1 MGDNMSPADVAAV
14 VGNTDRNNGYAYPYP
29 VYGGG
34 YGNSGFGGDS
44 SWLWLIIILAL
55 FGGWGNGNGNGFGNG
70 FNNDYA
76 WLSNGQ
82 KENMNNTNDGFN
94 SLHVSN
100 QIEGVRDGVNGLT
113 NQLCNSTASVTQ
125 AINSGFANAETSA
138 NARQI
143 ADMQQ
148 AFNSEI
154 ATLNGFNN
162 INNALQQCC
171 CDNRLATCQT
181 QNIVQNEGNATRF
194 ADANNTRDIITNAT
208 SNTQAILDKL
218 CQLEL
223 DGVKAQVEAK
233 NDKIA
238 DLQRELSMADLRA
251 SQTAQNA
258 FISQGF
264 ANEVDQLYNRLN
276 SCPVPS
282 TPVFGRTPIFTCN
295 NNGCGCGSAYGNTIV

>member
-1 MGDNMSPADVAAV
+1 MGDNLSPSDVRAV
-14 VGNTDRNNGYAYPYP
+14 VDASNGSNGVAYPYP

-55 FGGWGNGNGNGFGNG
+55 FGGWGNGNGGFGNG

-82 KENMNNTNDGFN
+82 KEIMNNTNDGFN
-94 SLHVSN
+94 SLHISN

-148 AFNSEI
+148 AFNSQI
-154 ATLNGFNN
+154 ATMQGFNTLGSQF
-162 INNALQQCC
+162 ADCC
-171 CDNRLATCQT
+171 CENRLATCQT
-181 QNIVQNEGNATRF
+181 QNIVQNEANTTRF

-223 DGVKAQVEAK
+223 DEVKAQVEAK

-276 SCPVPS
+276 NCPVPT
-282 TPVFGRTPIFTCN
+282 TPVYGRTPIFTCN
-295 NNGCGCGSAYGNTIV
+295 GGCNCGSNNVF